1 MTKEKK
7 QLKEKI
13 LKYMEKEGQDS
24 YYVNTIS
31 EGLGQNSSE
40 GFKEVVKALAALERD
55 KKVFLTPDGQF
66 KLQEEDPS
74 FIGRFSGT
82 ERGFG
87 FVDIEDYDKDIF
99 IAPDNV
105 GTALNGD
112 LVRLE
117 INKEA
122 QPWNDRAAEGQI
134 VEIMERGTT
143 QVVGEFHA
151 YSDAEVKEY
160 KLYGYIQPEERKL
173 KHLTIQIGMNGL
185 RPVEGQIILAEIT
198 QYARYKD
205 EDLQA
210 IAMQIIGHRDDPGID
225 ILTIAYKHGIDPEF
239 PQEVLEEVQ
248 DIPGEVLPE
257 ELEGRRDLR
266 GEKIVTIDG
275 EDAKDLDDAI
285 RVFKKDNGN
294 FHLEVHIADVAHYVQ
309 QGTAIDEE
317 AYERGTSSYLIDR
330 VIPMLPQQLSNGI
343 CSLHP
348 NVDRLTLTAEMEI
361 NPRGNVVNYD
371 IYPSVIQSYRRMT
384 YTDVN
389 RIVEDQDPAM
399 MDKHS
404 DLVEMFQTMA
414 ELHNILEKKR
424 INNGALSFDSNELHF
439 TLDENGKPTDI
450 EIEVRGI
457 GERMI
462 ESFMLAANETVSTH
476 YSKQE
481 LPILYRVHEQPDES
495 KMQNFIEFA
504 SALGVRVKGK
514 KEDISPKTLQG
525 ILDEVEGEV
534 YEQVVNTL
542 MLRSMQKARYD
553 VNPLGH
559 YGLATEYYSHFTA
572 PIRRYPDLIL
582 HRLIHYYDE
591 VGTSKKDIN
600 YWEKQLPE
608 IAEETSLA
616 ERRAIDAEREVEDL
630 KMAEYMVD
638 KVGQEFDALITSI
651 TNFGMFVQVEEVV
664 EGLVHISTIKDD
676 YYEYNERGMILV
688 GQRTGRQFR
697 IGQKV
702 RVKLVNVDVDQY
714 DIDFELM
721 DEPEKEKKK
730 PTKKDFEIR
739 QIEKTRKNRRRG
751 RRQKRKKD

>member
-1 MTKEKK
+1 MAKENK

-13 LKYMEKEGQDS
+13 LNYMESAGQEG
-24 YYVNTIS
+24 YLVNAIS
-31 EGLGQNSSE
+31 DGLGQNSSE
-40 GFKEVVKALAALERD
+40 GFKEVVKALAALERE
-55 KKVFLTPDGQF
+55 KKVILTPDGQF
-66 KLQEEDPS
+66 KLLDENPS

-87 FVDIEDYDKDIF
+87 FVDIEDFDKDIF
-99 IAPDNV
+99 ISPDNV

-112 LVRLE
+112 MVRLE
-117 INKEA
+117 IKKEA
-122 QPWNDRAAEGQI
+122 QPWNDRAAEGNI

-143 QVVGEFHA
+143 TVVGEFQA
-151 YSDAEVKEY
+151 YSDDEVKELN
-160 KLYGYIQPEERKL
+160 LYGYIRPEERKL
-173 KHLTIQIGMNGL
+173 KHLTIQIAMNGL

-210 IAMQIIGHRDDPGID
+210 IATKIIGHRDDPGID
-225 ILTIAYKHGIDPEF
+225 ILTIATKHGINPEF
-239 PQEVLEEVQ
+239 PEEVLEEVQ
-248 DIPGEVLPE
+248 EIPGEVLEE

-266 GEKIVTIDG
+266 GEKTITIDG

-285 RVFKKDNGN
+285 RVLKLDNGN
-294 FHLEVHIADVAHYVQ
+294 YHLEVHIADVAHYVQ

-348 NVDRLTLTAEMEI
+348 DVDRLTLTAEMEI
-361 NPRGNVVNYD
+361 NSRGQVVNYD
-371 IYPSVIQSYRRMT
+371 IYPSVIRSYRRMT

-399 MDKHS
+399 MDKHA
-404 DLVEMFQTMA
+404 DLVEMFQHMA
-414 ELHNILEKKR
+414 ELHGILEDKR
-424 INNGALSFDSNELHF
+424 TNNGALSFDSNELNF
-439 TLDENGKPTDI
+439 TLDEKGKPVSI

-462 ESFMLAANETVSTH
+462 ESFMLAANETVSAH
-476 YSKQE
+476 YSNKE

-504 SALGVRVKGK
+504 SALGVQVRGK

-525 ILDEVEGEV
+525 IIDEVQGEV

-553 VNPLGH
+553 VQPLGH
-559 YGLATEYYSHFTA
+559 YGLATEFYSHFTA

-582 HRLIHYYDE
+582 HRLIHFYDE
-591 VGTSKKDIN
+591 MGTSKKDIK
-600 YWEKQLPE
+600 YWEKELPE

-638 KVGQEFDALITSI
+638 KVGQEFEALITSI

-664 EGLVHISTIKDD
+664 EGLVHISSIKDD
-676 YYEYNERGMILV
+676 YYEYNERGMILL
-688 GQRTGRQFR
+688 GKRTGRQFR

-702 RVKLVNVDVDQY
+702 RVKLINVDVDKY

-721 DEPEKEKKK
+721 DDPEEQKKK

-739 QIEKTRKNRRRG
+739 EVEKTRKSRRRG

>member
-1 MTKEKK
+1 MAKENKE
-7 QLKEKI
+7 LKNKI
-13 LKYMEKEGQDS
+13 LDYMETAGQET
-24 YYVNTIS
+24 YLVNAIS
-31 EGLGQNSSE
+31 DGLNLDHSE

-55 KKVFLTPDGQF
+55 KKVILTPDGQF
-66 KLQEEDPS
+66 KLLDENPS

-99 IAPDNV
+99 ISPDSV

-112 LVRLE
+112 IVRLE
-117 INKEA
+117 IDKEA
-122 QPWNDRAAEGQI
+122 QPWNDRAAEGRI

-143 QVVGEFHA
+143 TVVGEFQA
-151 YSDAEVKEY
+151 YSDDEVKELN
-160 KLYGYIQPEERKL
+160 LYGYIRPEERKL

-210 IAMQIIGHRDDPGID
+210 VAVKIIGHRDDPGID
-225 ILTIAYKHGIDPEF
+225 ILTIATKHGINPEF
-239 PQEVLEEVQ
+239 PEAVLEEVQ
-248 DIPGEVLPE
+248 DIPGEVLEE

-266 GEKIVTIDG
+266 GEKIITIDG

-285 RVFKKDNGN
+285 RVLKLDNGN
-294 FHLEVHIADVAHYVQ
+294 YHLEVHIADVAHYVR
-309 QGTAIDEE
+309 QGSAIDEE

-361 NPRGNVVNYD
+361 NSRGQVVKYD
-371 IYPSVIQSYRRMT
+371 IYPSVIRSYRRMT

-389 RIVEDQDPAM
+389 RIVEDRDPAM
-399 MDKHS
+399 MKKHE
-404 DLVEMFQTMA
+404 DLVEMFDQMA
-414 ELHNILEKKR
+414 ELHSILEKKR
-424 INNGALSFDSNELHF
+424 TNNGALSFDSNELNF
-439 TLDENGKPTDI
+439 TLDESGKPVSID
-450 EIEVRGI
+450 IEVRGI

-462 ESFMLAANETVSTH
+462 ESFMLAANETVSAH
-476 YSKQE
+476 YSKQQ
-481 LPILYRVHEQPDES
+481 LPILYRVHEQPDMA

-504 SALGVRVKGK
+504 SALGVKVRGK

-553 VNPLGH
+553 VEPLGH
-559 YGLATEYYSHFTA
+559 YGLATEFYSHFTA

-591 VGTSKKDIN
+591 MGTSKKDIK
-600 YWEKQLPE
+600 YWEKELPE
-608 IAEETSLA
+608 IAEETSMA

-664 EGLVHISTIKDD
+664 EGLVHISSIKDD
-676 YYEYNERGMILV
+676 YYEYNERGMILL
-688 GQRTGRQFR
+688 GKRTGRQFR

-702 RVKLVNVDVDQY
+702 RVKLINVDVDQY
-714 DIDFELM
+714 DIDFELV

-739 QIEKTRKNRRRG
+739 EVEKTRKRRRRG